1 MAGPPRFGIGGRL
14 GLAFGLSAVLAI
26 LACVI
31 GWLSYDRVG
40 DAVRDVARVNL
51 PSASTAAQIAQ
62 VSGSIIALMPLL
74 SQTGTEADLEQLSA
88 QISQRFSNLRGAT
101 ARVPQAQ
108 LEPLQQV
115 LAGLA
120 DNLGRIGTR
129 QRSAIALAAE
139 NEAMLRNVRS
149 LHSDFVEEAEPLI
162 DDARFMTRSL
172 LSRSSSGSPPDLVA
186 ELRRHT
192 ANAEAIL
199 QLSAHA
205 NLAVGLLSRIAVV
218 SGREQL
224 TVDDHFL
231 AETGDLLRQQLATLE
246 NAAEFVTIRQIVSRL
261 LELSNS
267 ASGLPHVRRLELETR
282 SAIEVLLAETRG
294 LLARLE
300 AIVSAIVTTA
310 AARAGQS
317 TATIAATINIG
328 RNLLLAIAGAA
339 VLASGLIA
347 FAYVRGNLINRIRRL
362 ADAARQLASGH
373 VPTPIEVTGRDELTD
388 MAQAMESFRR
398 TQEELVQS
406 AKLAAL
412 GQMSVGLAHEL
423 NQPLNAIRAQ
433 AHNALLMQQRGNGAG
448 VEKALEKVQALTQ
461 RASLVVAHL
470 NRFARR
476 SDRKIGPVSVDAAI
490 DDALFIADARLK
502 EAGATIRRAKSA
514 GVMVMGDDIL
524 LSQVLVN
531 LLSNAADA
539 VAGRTRREIGIAV
552 ERDEDRVVIIITDTG
567 PGIPPEVAATLF
579 DPFTTTKPP
588 GQGLGL
594 GLTISYN
601 IIRDF
606 GGLLSARSHE
616 GGATFQIALKAAT
629 EGRHDA

>member
-1 MAGPPRFGIGGRL
+1 MTTAARFGIGGRL

-40 DAVRDVARVNL
+40 ISVGEVARVDL
-51 PSASTAAQIAQ
+51 PAASTAAQIAQ
-62 VSGSIIALMPLL
+62 ASGSIIALMPLL
-74 SQTGTEADLEQLSA
+74 SQTATEADLEQLSA
-88 QISQRFSNLRGAT
+88 GISQRLANLRGAT

-120 DNLGRIGTR
+120 DNLGRIGER
-129 QRSAIALAAE
+129 QRRAIALAAG

-162 DDARFMTRSL
+162 DDARFMTRGL
-172 LSRSSSGSPPDLVA
+172 LSRGAAGSPQDLVA
-186 ELRRHT
+186 DIRRHT

-231 AETGDLLRQQLATLE
+231 AETGDLLRQQLAALE
-246 NAAEFVTIRQIVSRL
+246 SAAEFVTIRQIVARL
-261 LELSNS
+261 LDLSKS
-267 ASGLPHVRRLELETR
+267 DSGLPHVRRLELDTR
-282 SAIEVLLAETRG
+282 GAIDVLLAETRG
-294 LLARLE
+294 LLTRLE

-317 TATIAATINIG
+317 TATIAETINVG
-328 RNLLLAIAGAA
+328 RNLLLAIAGVS
-339 VLASGLIA
+339 VLAAGVMA
-347 FAYVRGNLINRIRRL
+347 FAYVRGNLISRIRRL
-362 ADAARQLASGH
+362 ADVARQLAGGRL
-373 VPTPIEVTGRDELTD
+373 PAPIAVTGNDELTD
-388 MAQAMESFRR
+388 MAQAMENFRR
-398 TQEELVQS
+398 TQDELVQS

-433 AHNALLMQQRGNGAG
+433 AHNALLLQQRGNSAG

-461 RASLVVAHL
+461 RASLVVSHL

-476 SDRKIGPVSVDAAI
+476 SDRIIHPVSVDAAI
-490 DDALFIADARLK
+490 DDALIIADARLK
-502 EAGATIRRAKSA
+502 EVDARIERPPAT
-514 GVMVMGDDIL
+514 GLTVLGDEIL

-531 LLSNAADA
+531 LITNAADA
-539 VAGRTRREIGIAV
+539 VAGRPLRHISIAA
-552 ERDEDRVVIIITDTG
+552 EHSGEHVVVTVADTG
-567 PGIPPEVAATLF
+567 PGFAPDVAASLF

-588 GQGLGL
+588 GQGVGL

-606 GGLLSARSHE
+606 SGLLSAESQD
-616 GGATFQIALKAAT
+616 GGAVFRITLRAAT
-629 EGRHDA
+629 GGRHGD